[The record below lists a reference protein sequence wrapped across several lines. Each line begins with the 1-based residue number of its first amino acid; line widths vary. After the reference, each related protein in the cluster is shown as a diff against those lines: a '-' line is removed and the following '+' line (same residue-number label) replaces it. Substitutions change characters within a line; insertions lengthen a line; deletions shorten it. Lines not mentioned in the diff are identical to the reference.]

1 MNKLKKYTLIVL
13 SAFMF
18 LVTFN
23 LHNAFADHAEKVV
36 FRDKDALVK
45 VNNRGN
51 QRIVEVINY
60 KNHKR
65 FLYTINKS
73 DIQLK
78 TFDAKGKLI
87 EFKNLTSEK
96 ANKVQL
102 IQSSDKMLKARKPI
116 SWGKVIATQP
126 LLQQKLWYQM
136 GYRNKTTYMRIG
148 CKARYTI
155 NYNDLSKWQMK
166 RCEWYSKSI
175 RYCNNYMNE
184 LNLYFFG
191 GIITSCTIVEYA
203 LPLLTGGL
211 VWGAVIAAIVG
222 AFGVIAHCAELSAK
236 AANEYADADYFYD
249 VIKVWA

>member
-1 MNKLKKYTLIVL
+1 
-13 SAFMF
+13 MF

-23 LHNAFADHAEKVV
+23 LHNSFADHAEKVV

-87 EFKNLTSEK
+87 ESKSLTSEK

-175 RYCNNYMNE
+175 RYCNNYMDRIRSKVDNS
-184 LNLYFFG
+184 LLVTGVVSFILALMNAALGPAGIAIAVTQAFNLG
-191 GIITSCTIVEYA
+191 KDIVD
-203 LPLLTGGL
+203 L
-211 VWGAVIAAIVG
+211 
-222 AFGVIAHCAELSAK
+222 FQK
-236 AANEYADADYFYD
+236 AAKEYSDADYFYG
-249 VIKVWA
+249 VIKHYA

>member
-1 MNKLKKYTLIVL
+1 
-13 SAFMF
+13 MF
-18 LVTFN
+18 LVIFN
-23 LHNAFADHAEKVV
+23 LHGTFAYHGEKVV

-51 QRIVEVINY
+51 QRIVEVISY

-102 IQSSDKMLKARKPI
+102 IQFSDNILKARKPI
-116 SWGKVIATQP
+116 SWGKIV
-126 LLQQKLWYQM
+126 KEKFKKELWYQM

-184 LNLYFFG
+184 LKLYFFG
-191 GIITSCTIVEYA
+191 GIITSCAIVEYA
-203 LPLLTGGL
+203 LPLIKGGV
-211 VWGAVIAAIVG
+211 VWAAVIAAIVG

>member
-1 MNKLKKYTLIVL
+1 
-13 SAFMF
+13 MF

-23 LHNAFADHAEKVV
+23 LHNAFADYAEKVV

-87 EFKNLTSEK
+87 ESKNLTSEK

-175 RYCNNYMNE
+175 RLYNNYTDQ
-184 LNLYFFG
+184 LSLCF
-191 GIITSCTIVEYA
+191 A
-203 LPLLTGGL
+203 LPLITGG
-211 VWGAVIAAIVG
+211 VGIPAAAAAVGAV
-222 AFGVIAHCAELSAK
+222 FGILYKFADLVAK
-236 AANEYADADYFYD
+236 AVNEYADADYFYD